1 MDAAEPERP
10 PLRPSPSAE
19 GRQAL
24 EELRQAQNSL
34 EARTEELAQSLAMMG
49 ATLDSTADGIL
60 VSDTNGRVAGF
71 NEQFVQMWKM
81 PRELLEAGD
90 SLAIQRRAAELT
102 KDPAGF
108 RARIAEIYEQRPEEV
123 SDTVELIDGRVFER
137 VSKIQRVGDRSL
149 GRVWS
154 FRDVTE
160 RRSADLKL
168 REQREWFEV
177 TLSSIGDAVITTD
190 VEGLVTFMN
199 PVAEQMTGWTL
210 AEAKGRKMADVFKI
224 VSEET
229 GEPSP
234 EPVARV
240 LATGTVI
247 GLANHTAL
255 VDRRGQ
261 MKAIEDSAAPIRGAS
276 GKIVGVVIVF
286 HDVTE
291 RRRADETRLRLAA
304 VVESSDDAIL
314 TKTLEGVISSWN
326 EGAARMF
333 GYTAEETIGR
343 PVTMLMPPDYVN
355 EEPGILERLRRGER
369 IDHYET
375 VRRRKDGTLLDI
387 SLTVS
392 PIRDGSGRIIGASK
406 IARDITE
413 RKRAQAALQ
422 KSAEEFRQLADSMPQ
437 IVWTARPDGTVDYVN
452 RRWYEYT
459 GSQPNDGAEREWVSL
474 LHAEDRSRCAVLWED
489 SVRTGRP
496 FEVEYRVRNRAGEH
510 RWHLGRAL
518 PVRND
523 AGEVVRWYGSTTDI
537 HEQRVTAEA
546 LREEYSIVEQLN
558 AVSRAL
564 ATELDLEKVVQIITD
579 AGTRITRAQFGA
591 FFYNRVDER
600 GEAYTLYSLSG
611 APRSKFD
618 NFPMPRSTELF
629 GPTFRGEG
637 AVRAADVRADPRFG
651 KNAPYRGMPD
661 GHLPV
666 VSYLAVPVKARSGE
680 VLGGLFFGHDQP
692 GVFTER
698 DERIMVAV
706 AAQAAAAMDTARL
719 YEAEQH
725 ARNAAEQANR
735 AKDHF
740 LAALSHELRT
750 PLTPVLAILT
760 SLTEDTAVPPA
771 LAKDLR
777 TMRRN
782 VELEARLIDDLLD
795 LTRIARGKLEL
806 HYERVELAQ
815 LLENAL
821 NTCRQEI
828 EAKRLQLVRDLVNE
842 RQLLLVDEARITQVL
857 WNLLKNA
864 VKFTPEGGTITV
876 RSRVAD
882 SADGRHACIEIQD
895 TGIGI
900 EPDRIERIFEAF
912 EQGGRSVTQQFG
924 GLGLGLA
931 IAKAIAE
938 LHRGRLTATSE
949 GAGRGSAFTLQ
960 LPCDGCE
967 PSTPAESGGV
977 ASGGYTPSA
986 SPFGGGESKRVRLLL
1001 VEDHADTA
1009 IVLARMLGRSGYDVL
1024 RAGTVGEALSIAE
1037 KEMRG
1042 AGLHLVISDLGL
1054 PDGSGLDMMRVLA
1067 GRHGLRGVA
1076 LSGYGM
1082 EGDREQSA
1090 AAGFAR
1096 HLTKPVNVSVLRA
1109 TLAELVAE
1117 LKL

>member
-1 MDAAEPERP
+1 MNAEERQPSEREPNPGGAGSVSRDGRTKARAWGAEQDSATDGVLVTDA
-10 PLRPSPSAE
+10 
-19 GRQAL
+19 
-24 EELRQAQNSL
+24 
-34 EARTEELAQSLAMMG
+34 
-49 ATLDSTADGIL
+49 
-60 VSDTNGRVAGF
+60 NGRMAGF
-71 NEQFVQMWKM
+71 NEQFVRMWKI
-81 PRELLEAGD
+81 PRELLEVGD
-90 SLAIQRRAAELT
+90 ARAIQQHAAEMT
-102 KDPAGF
+102 KDPRTF
-108 RARIAEIYEQRPEEV
+108 VARIAEIYQSAPEET
-123 SDTVELIDGRVFER
+123 SDLIELSDGRVLER
-137 VSKIQRVGDRSL
+137 VSKIQRVGDRPL

-154 FRDVTE
+154 YRDVTE
-160 RRSADLKL
+160 RHAADLKL
-168 REQREWFEV
+168 QEQREWFEV

-190 VEGLVTFMN
+190 VNGRVTFMN
-199 PVAEQMTGWTL
+199 PVAEQMTGWKL
-210 AEAKGRKMADVFKI
+210 AEAKGRDMPEVFKI
-224 VSEET
+224 ISEET
-229 GEPSP
+229 GEPAE

-261 MKAIEDSAAPIRGAS
+261 MRAIEDSAAPIRDPAGRMT
-276 GKIVGVVIVF
+276 GVVIVF

-314 TKTLEGVISSWN
+314 TKTLDGIISSWN
-326 EGAARMF
+326 EGAVRMF
-333 GYTAEETIGR
+333 GYTAEEAVGQ

-355 EEPGILERLRRGER
+355 EEPAILKRLRSGER

-413 RKRAQAALQ
+413 RKRAEAALV

-437 IVWTARPDGTVDYVN
+437 IVWTAGPDGVVNYFN
-452 RRWYEYT
+452 RRWYEFT
-459 GSQPNDGAEREWVSL
+459 GLAKSAPTEMEWQPV
-474 LHAEDRSRCAVLWED
+474 LHPEDLSNCARRWEE
-489 SVRTGRP
+489 SVRTGNS
-496 FEVEYRVRNRAGEH
+496 FQVECRLRNSAGEY
-510 RWHLGRAL
+510 RWHLARAL
-518 PVRND
+518 PVRN
-523 AGEVVRWYGSTTDI
+523 AVGGVVRWYGSATDI
-537 HEQRVTAEA
+537 HEQRLTAEA

-558 AVSRAL
+558 VVSRAL
-564 ATELDLEKVVQIITD
+564 ATELDLGKVVQIITD
-579 AGTRITRAQFGA
+579 AATRIMRAQFGA

-611 APRSKFD
+611 ASRAQFD

-637 AVRAADVRADPRFG
+637 VVRIADVRTDPRYG
-651 KNAPYRGMPD
+651 KNDPYRGMPE

-666 VSYLAVPVKARSGE
+666 VSYLAAPVKSRSGE
-680 VLGGLFFGHDQP
+680 VLGGLFLGHEQP
-692 GVFTER
+692 GMFTER
-698 DERIMVAV
+698 DERMLAAI
-706 AAQAAAAMDTARL
+706 AAQAATAMDTARL
-719 YEAEQH
+719 YEAELH
-725 ARNAAEQANR
+725 ARNAAEQASR

-760 SLTEDTAVPPA
+760 SLTEDPTIPPA

-782 VELEARLIDDLLD
+782 VELESRLIDDLLD
-795 LTRIARGKLEL
+795 LTRITRGKLEL
-806 HYERVELAQ
+806 HCERVEVAQ
-815 LLENAL
+815 LVENAL
-821 NTCRQEI
+821 TTCQAEMQ
-828 EAKRLQLVRDLVNE
+828 AKRLKLVRDAAAAKEVIT
-842 RQLLLVDEARITQVL
+842 VDEARITQVL

-864 VKFTPEGGTITV
+864 VKFTPEGGTIAV
-876 RSRVAD
+876 RSRVGD
-882 SADGRHACIEIQD
+882 SPDGRRVRIEIQD

-900 EPDRIERIFEAF
+900 ERDRIDRIFEAF

-931 IAKAIAE
+931 ISKAIAE
-938 LHRGRLTATSE
+938 LHHGRVTAASE
-949 GAGRGSAFTLQ
+949 GPGRGSTFVLE
-960 LPCDGCE
+960 LPFEGCGQE
-967 PSTPAESGGV
+967 HATGGRPPAKPESTG
-977 ASGGYTPSA
+977 SA
-986 SPFGGGESKRVRLLL
+986 APFGGAGPKQRVRLLL

-1009 IVLARMLGRSGYDVL
+1009 TVLARMLARSGYDVVH
-1024 RAGTVGEALSIAE
+1024 AGAVSEALAIAE
-1037 KEMRG
+1037 REMRG

-1054 PDGSGLDMMRVLA
+1054 PDGTGLDMMRELS
-1067 GRHGLRGVA
+1067 GKYGLRGVA

-1096 HLTKPVNVSVLRA
+1096 HLTKPVNVTVLRA
-1109 TLAELVAE
+1109 TLAELAAE
-1117 LKL
+1117 MGM

>member
-10 PLRPSPSAE
+10 PLRPSPSAD
-19 GRQAL
+19 GRRGL
-24 EELRQAQNSL
+24 DELKQAQNSL
-34 EARTEELAQSLAMMG
+34 EARAEELAHSLAMMG

-60 VSDTNGRVAGF
+60 VSDANGRVAGF
-71 NEQFVQMWKM
+71 SEQFVQMWKM

-90 SLAIQRRAAELT
+90 ALAVQRRAAELT

-123 SDTVELIDGRVFER
+123 FDVVELVDGRVFER
-137 VSKIQRVGDRSL
+137 VSKIQRMGDRLL

-160 RRSADLKL
+160 RRAADLKL
-168 REQREWFEV
+168 QEQREWFEV

-210 AEAKGRKMADVFKI
+210 AEAKGRRMADVFKI

-234 EPVARV
+234 EPVSRV

-459 GSQPNDGAEREWVSL
+459 GMQPSNGSESEWTLL
-474 LHAEDRSRCAVLWED
+474 LHEEDRSRGVALWED
-489 SVRTGRP
+489 SIRTGRP
-496 FEVEYRVRNRAGEH
+496 FEIEYRIRNRAGEH

-518 PVRND
+518 PARNE
-523 AGEVVRWYGSTTDI
+523 AGDVVRWYGSTTDI
-537 HEQRVTAEA
+537 HEQRLTAEA

-591 FFYNRVDER
+591 FFYNRVDEQ

-611 APRSKFD
+611 VPRSKFD
-618 NFPMPRSTELF
+618 AFPVPRSTELF

-637 AVRAADVRADPRFG
+637 VVRLADVRADPRFG
-651 KNAPYRGMPD
+651 KNEPFRGMPA
-661 GHLPV
+661 GLLPV

-706 AAQAAAAMDTARL
+706 AAQAAAMDTARL
-719 YEAEQH
+719 YEAEQR
-725 ARNAAEQANR
+725 ARSAAEQANQ

-760 SLTEDTAVPPA
+760 SLTEDAAVPPA

-806 HYERVELAQ
+806 HCERVELVQ

-821 NTCRQEI
+821 NTCRPEL
-828 EAKRLQLVRDLVNE
+828 EAKRLRLVRDLEGE
-842 RQLLLVDEARITQVL
+842 RQVMLVDEARITQVL

-876 RSRVAD
+876 RSRVSE
-882 SADGRHACIEIQD
+882 SADGRRACIEIQD

-900 EPDRIERIFEAF
+900 EPDRIQRIFEAF
-912 EQGGRSVTQQFG
+912 EQGDRSVTQQFG

-949 GAGRGSAFTLQ
+949 GAGRGSTFTLQ

-967 PSTPAESGGV
+967 PLTPAGSGGV
-977 ASGGYTPSA
+977 ASQGSTPSA
-986 SPFGGGESKRVRLLL
+986 SPFGGTGSKRARLLL

-1009 IVLARMLGRSGYDVL
+1009 VVLARMLGRSGYEVL

-1037 KEMRG
+1037 QEMRG

-1082 EGDREQSA
+1082 EGDREQSV

>member
-1 MDAAEPERP
+1 MDAGERQRWEREPN
-10 PLRPSPSAE
+10 SGDTG
-19 GRQAL
+19 GR
-24 EELRQAQNSL
+24 
-34 EARTEELAQSLAMMG
+34 ARDDRTKAPA
-49 ATLDSTADGIL
+49 ATGVELDSSTDGIL
-60 VSDTNGRVAGF
+60 VTDANGRIARF
-71 NEQFVQMWKM
+71 NEQFVRMWKI
-81 PRELLEAGD
+81 PRELLEVGD
-90 SLAIQRRAAELT
+90 ARAIQEQAAETT
-102 KDPAGF
+102 KDPRAF
-108 RARIAEIYEQRPEEV
+108 VARIAEIHESGPEET
-123 SDTVELIDGRVFER
+123 SDLIELSDGRVLER
-137 VSKIQRVGDRSL
+137 VSKLQRVGNRPL
-149 GRVWS
+149 GRMWS

-160 RRSADLKL
+160 RQAADLKL

-190 VEGLVTFMN
+190 VNGRVTFMN
-199 PVAEQMTGWTL
+199 PVAETMTGWTL
-210 AEAKGRKMADVFKI
+210 AEARGREMAEVFNI

-229 GEPSP
+229 GEPAE

-261 MKAIEDSAAPIRGAS
+261 VRAIEDSAAPIRDPA
-276 GKIVGVVIVF
+276 GKMTGVVIVF

-314 TKTLEGVISSWN
+314 TKTLDGIISSWN
-326 EGAARMF
+326 EGAERMF
-333 GYTAEETIGR
+333 GYTAEEAIGK

-355 EEPGILERLRRGER
+355 EEPAILKRLRSGER

-413 RKRAQAALQ
+413 RKRAEAALL

-437 IVWTARPDGTVDYVN
+437 IVWTAGPDGTVNYVN

-459 GSQPNDGAEREWVSL
+459 GMQPSASIEREWSQA
-474 LHAEDRSRCAVLWED
+474 LHPDDVPRCLALWEE
-489 SVRTGRP
+489 SVRTEQP
-496 FEVEYRVRNRAGEH
+496 YQIEYRFRDQAGQY

-518 PVRND
+518 PVRNE
-523 AGEVVRWYGSTTDI
+523 AGKVVRWYGSATDI
-537 HEQRVTAEA
+537 HQQRLTAEA

-579 AGTRITRAQFGA
+579 AATRITRAQFGA
-591 FFYNRVDER
+591 FFYNRVDES
-600 GEAYTLYSLSG
+600 GEAYTLYTLSG
-611 APRSKFD
+611 VPRSKFE
-618 NFPMPRSTELF
+618 NFSMPRSTALF

-637 AVRAADVRADPRFG
+637 VVRIADVRRDPRFG
-651 KNAPYRGMPD
+651 KNEPYRGMPE

-666 VSYLAVPVKARSGE
+666 VSYLAAPVTSRNGE
-680 VLGGLFFGHDQP
+680 VLGGLFFGHEQP
-692 GVFTER
+692 EMFTER
-698 DERIMVAV
+698 DERMLVAI

-719 YEAEQH
+719 YEAELR

-760 SLTEDTAVPPA
+760 SLTEDPAIPPA

-782 VELEARLIDDLLD
+782 VELESRLIDDLLD
-795 LTRIARGKLEL
+795 LTRITRGKLEL
-806 HYERVELAQ
+806 HCERVEVAQ
-815 LLENAL
+815 LVENAL
-821 NTCRQEI
+821 TTCRPEM
-828 EAKRLQLVRDLVNE
+828 EAKRLKLVRDAAAATEVIT
-842 RQLLLVDEARITQVL
+842 VDEARITQVL

-876 RSRVAD
+876 RSRVLE
-882 SADGRHACIEIQD
+882 SPGGRRARIEIQD

-900 EPDRIERIFEAF
+900 EPDRIDRIFEAF
-912 EQGGRSVTQQFG
+912 EQGDRSVTQQFG

-931 IAKAIAE
+931 ISKAIAE
-938 LHRGRLTATSE
+938 LHHGRVTAASE
-949 GAGRGSAFTLQ
+949 GRGRGSTFALE
-960 LPCDGCE
+960 LPFDGCMQARA
-967 PSTPAESGGV
+967 AEARAA
-977 ASGGYTPSA
+977 ASPGSTPSA
-986 SPFGGGESKRVRLLL
+986 SPFGAASPKRRVRLLL
-1001 VEDHADTA
+1001 VEDHTDTA
-1009 IVLARMLGRSGYDVL
+1009 TVLARMLGRSGYDVL
-1024 RAGTVGEALSIAE
+1024 HAGSVSEALAIAE
-1037 KEMRG
+1037 REVQG

-1054 PDGSGLDMMRVLA
+1054 PDGSGLDMMRELA
-1067 GRHGLRGVA
+1067 GRYGLRGVA

-1096 HLTKPVNVSVLRA
+1096 HLTKPVNVTVLRA

-1117 LKL
+1117 SKF

>member
-1 MDAAEPERP
+1 MDAEERERP
-10 PLRPSPSAE
+10 GTRPNSADA
-19 GRQAL
+19 GRGAQ
-24 EELRQAQNSL
+24 EELRQARTSL
-34 EARTEELAQSLAMMG
+34 EARTEELAHSVAMMG

-60 VSDTNGRVAGF
+60 VTDGKGRVTGF
-71 NEQFVQMWKM
+71 NDQFVRMWKIA
-81 PRELLEAGD
+81 PELLEAGEA
-90 SLAIQRRAAELT
+90 SAIQRHAANAT
-102 KDPAGF
+102 KDPRVF
-108 RARIAEIYEQRPEEV
+108 LERIAEIYERWPEETF
-123 SDTVELIDGRVFER
+123 DALELSDGRVFER
-137 VSKIQRVGDRSL
+137 VSKIQRVGERSL

-160 RRSADLKL
+160 RRAADLKL

-190 VEGLVTFMN
+190 VQGLVTFMN
-199 PVAEQMTGWTL
+199 PVAESMTGWTL
-210 AEAKGRKMADVFKI
+210 TEAKGRRMAEVFNI

-229 GEPSP
+229 GKPAP
-234 EPVARV
+234 EPVSLV
-240 LATGTVI
+240 LATGNVI

-255 VDRRGQ
+255 VDRHGVVR
-261 MKAIEDSAAPIRGAS
+261 AIEDSAAPIRDPS
-276 GKIVGVVIVF
+276 GKIAGVVIVF

-291 RRRADETRLRLAA
+291 RRRADEARLRLAA

-314 TKTLEGVISSWN
+314 TKTLDGIISSWN

-392 PIRDGSGRIIGASK
+392 PIRDTSGKIIGASK

-422 KSAEEFRQLADSMPQ
+422 RSAEEFRQLADSMPQ
-437 IVWTARPDGTVDYVN
+437 IVWTARADGTVDYAN
-452 RRWYEYT
+452 RRWYDYV
-459 GSQPNDGAEREWVSL
+459 GAKAGAAAEPDWKAA
-474 LHAEDRSRCAVLWED
+474 LHADDLTRSVTLWEE
-489 SVRTGRP
+489 SMRTGNP
-496 FEVEYRVRNRAGEH
+496 YQIEYRIRNRVGEY

-518 PVRND
+518 PVRNE
-523 AGEVVRWYGSTTDI
+523 AGAVVRWYGSATDI
-537 HEQRVTAEA
+537 HEQRLTAEA
-546 LREEYSIVEQLN
+546 LREEYTIVEQLN
-558 AVSRAL
+558 AISRAL
-564 ATELDLEKVVQIITD
+564 ATELGLGKVVQIITD
-579 AGTRITRAQFGA
+579 ASTRITRAQFGA

-611 APRSKFD
+611 VPRSKFE
-618 NFPMPRSTELF
+618 NFPMPRSTAMF

-637 AVRAADVRADPRFG
+637 VVRIADVRTDPRFG
-651 KNAPYRGMPD
+651 KNEPYRGMPE

-666 VSYLAVPVKARSGE
+666 VSYLAVPVTSRDGE
-680 VLGGLFFGHDQP
+680 VLGGLFFGHEQP

-698 DERIMVAV
+698 DERILVAI

-725 ARNAAEQANR
+725 ARNVAEQANQ

-760 SLTEDTAVPPA
+760 SLTEASIPPA
-771 LAKDLR
+771 LARDLR

-795 LTRIARGKLEL
+795 LTRITRGKLEL
-806 HYERVELAQ
+806 HCERVELAQ

-821 NTCRQEI
+821 NTCRPEM
-828 EAKRLQLVRDLVNE
+828 EAKRLTLVRDLADAGQTMV
-842 RQLLLVDEARITQVL
+842 VDEARITQVL

-876 RSRVAD
+876 RSRV
-882 SADGRHACIEIQD
+882 SDGPEGCHARIEIQD

-912 EQGGRSVTQQFG
+912 EQGDRTVTQQFG

-931 IAKAIAE
+931 IGKAIAE
-938 LHRGRLTATSE
+938 LHRGRISAASE
-949 GAGRGSAFTLQ
+949 GTGRGSTFTLQ
-960 LPCDGCE
+960 LPCEAGE
-967 PSTPAESGGV
+967 QRPVAEVRGPALGGSTPST
-977 ASGGYTPSA
+977 
-986 SPFGGGESKRVRLLL
+986 SPFMEGNGKHRVRLLL

-1009 IVLARMLGRSGYDVL
+1009 TVLARMLRRSGYDVL
-1024 RAGTVGEALSIAE
+1024 HAGSVGEALAIAE
-1037 KEMRG
+1037 REMKG

-1067 GRHGLRGVA
+1067 GQHGLRGVA

-1109 TLAELVAE
+1109 TLAELAVE
-1117 LKL
+1117 LKF